1 MKDLAINKLKKFTT
15 GTYKLITNLII
26 GGMKNEDCC
35 IGMESI
41 EKRNKVK
48 VITLCDARKQ
58 V

>member
-1 MKDLAINKLKKFTT
+1 ME
-15 GTYKLITNLII
+15 
-26 GGMKNEDCC
+26 NEDFC

-48 VITLCDARKQ
+48 VIALCDVRKQ

>member
-1 MKDLAINKLKKFTT
+1 MAQKSLAWFYSVLPSVSLN
-15 GTYKLITNLII
+15 

-48 VITLCDARKQ
+48 AIALCDVRK
-58 V
+58 